1 MSVHSI
7 RKHLIRACAVGA
19 VALTAAVVPPQD
31 AAAATIFTDGFGD
44 GDRDNTGLDAGATA
58 TNPADTGLAWYL
70 TNGTSSVAL
79 TAIDDSA
86 GIGSGNALQLFN
98 TASNNRPVVGR
109 MPSAVALA
117 DGESLILRFDMRL
130 LSVKNTSGVD
140 ITADRAVRFG
150 LYNDTAND
158 FVAGDQ
164 GSTSTMYNDENGY
177 NARVDAGNDVSNS
190 TSMDVTRDADGL
202 TTTII
207 QATTTGIG
215 VASTNAAD
223 KLDDTLSH
231 HFELSLTRSGTGMLV
246 SLIQDG
252 GPAISN
258 TDATPPGFTF
268 NEVAFGVRSNA
279 AMDLRIDNVSVEH
292 VVPEPAGLA
301 VIGLGAVGML
311 ARRKRR

>member
-1 MSVHSI
+1 MSIKSF
-7 RKHLIRACAVGA
+7 RRHLIRACAVGA
-19 VALTAAVVPPQD
+19 VGLIASAAPRG
-31 AAAATIFTDGFGD
+31 ASAATIFTDGFGD
-44 GDRDNTGLDAGATA
+44 GDRDNNGLDAGATA
-58 TNPADTGLAWYL
+58 TDATDTGLAWYL
-70 TNGTSSVAL
+70 TNGTS
-79 TAIDDSA
+79 AITLAATDDSA

-109 MPSAVALA
+109 MPSAVALG
-117 DGESLILRFDMRL
+117 DGESLVLRFDMRL
-130 LSVKNTSGVD
+130 LSTKNTSGVD
-140 ITADRAVRFG
+140 ITADRAIRFG

-164 GSTSTMYNDENGY
+164 SSTSTMYNDDNGY
-177 NARVDAGNDVSNS
+177 NSRVDAGNDVSNS

-202 TTTII
+202 TTSII

-215 VASTNAAD
+215 VSSTNAAD
-223 KLDDTLSH
+223 KLDDVLSH
-231 HFELSLTRSGTGMLV
+231 HFELTLTRSGTGMVV

-258 TDATPPGFTF
+258 TDASPPGFTF

-292 VVPEPAGLA
+292 VIPEPAGLA
-301 VIGLGAVGML
+301 AIGLAATGLLG
-311 ARRKRR
+311 RRKRR

>member
-1 MSVHSI
+1 MSTGPF
-7 RKHLIRACAVGA
+7 RKQLVRACAALIISASASGA
-19 VALTAAVVPPQD
+19 SGAILVS
-31 AAAATIFTDGFGD
+31 DGFGD
-44 GDRDNTGLDAGATA
+44 GDRDNNGLDAGATA
-58 TNPADTGLAWYL
+58 TNPADVGLAWYL
-70 TNGTSSVAL
+70 TNGTSAVVLAA
-79 TAIDDSA
+79 TDDTA

-109 MPSAVALA
+109 LPSAVALL
-117 DGESLILRFDMRL
+117 DGESLVLRFDMRL

-150 LYNDTAND
+150 LYNDTNND
-158 FVAGDQ
+158 FAAGDQ
-164 GSTSTMYNDENGY
+164 GSTSTMYNDSNGY
-177 NARVDAGNDVSNS
+177 NSRVDAGNDVSNS

-231 HFELSLTRSGTGMLV
+231 HFELTLTRSGTGMLV

-258 TDATPPGFTF
+258 TDASPPGFTF

-279 AMDLRIDNVSVEH
+279 AMDLRIDNVVVEH
-292 VVPEPAGLA
+292 VVPEPSSLALAGVA
-301 VIGLGAVGML
+301 AGGLL
-311 ARRKRR
+311 ARRKRH